1 MRRQPRDRNMSKR
14 LGTRSRS
21 PAVDLVPDDLRLP
34 PDPGHLLVASLVCK
48 RWRRLIRNPAFVV
61 RFRAFHRAIP
71 VLGFYQNINGLIR
84 FFPIAAPAPRL
95 SAPQDF
101 QNGMCWVLDCRHGRV
116 LIYDDSYESLFIWD
130 PMAATSSHVGSLPE
144 LSGEENFTAVL
155 VCTPGN
161 DDHTDCH
168 SAPFRIELLVSV
180 RVFSSESGA
189 WGDWASIS
197 PPSLVSPVSAAVV
210 GGSVYWK
217 LDFVENS
224 NHILGF
230 RMETGELDSIELP
243 TDVQE
248 NYMSDILLMPAE
260 YGSIGFVGVN
270 LSSLHFWS
278 RKTDSEGAAGWAL
291 IRIMDME
298 MLPISDRL
306 AGDML
311 SWSSVVGSK
320 QLKKMPQASASAIY
334 TYTSFYSRDGNVL
347 SLNHNKC
354 QPSNMNW
361 ILVTICLS
369 YDYTITISHV
379 ATLSVLIEM
388 LSTTPKYQKEKKEA
402 AVQVE
407 AVDKEK
413 AESSSSGHQVHPL
426 LTK

>member
-1 MRRQPRDRNMSKR
+1 MSKR
-14 LGTRSRS
+14 LGTHTRS
-21 PAVDLVPDDLRLP
+21 PAVDLLPDDLLLDIFLRLP
-34 PDPGHLLVASLVCK
+34 PDPRHLLVASLVCK
-48 RWRRLIRNPAFVV
+48 RWRRLIRNPAFLV
-61 RFRAFHRAIP
+61 RFRAFHRATP
-71 VLGFYQNINGLIR
+71 VLGFYQNIKGLIR

-130 PMAATSSHVGSLPE
+130 PMAATSSNVSSLPE

-168 SAPFRIELLVSV
+168 SASFRIVYVDNSDDDEELLVSV
-180 RVFSSESGA
+180 RVFSSETGA

-197 PPSLVSPVSAAVV
+197 PPSLVSSTDSAAVV

-230 RMETGELDSIELP
+230 RMQTGELESIELP

-248 NYMSDILLMPAE
+248 NYMSDIHLMPAE
-260 YGSIGFVGVN
+260 DGSIGFAGVK

-311 SWSSVVGSK
+311 SWSSVVGFAEDSDALFLRSVAGVFMINLRSK
-320 QLKKMPQASASAIY
+320 QLKEVPQASASAIY
-334 TYTSFYSRDGNVL
+334 PYTSFYSRGRDIISADRDV
-347 SLNHNKC
+347 K
-354 QPSNMNW
+354 
-361 ILVTICLS
+361 
-369 YDYTITISHV
+369 YDIKV
-379 ATLSVLIEM
+379 
-388 LSTTPKYQKEKKEA
+388 PKGEG
-402 AVQVE
+402 
-407 AVDKEK
+407 
-413 AESSSSGHQVHPL
+413 SSCSGGGRG
-426 LTK
+426 